1 MSSVVYIPRNS
12 PYLYESAWCHD
23 KMPCCVYT
31 RDIFLWLWRRKSRM
45 EVTADSVPC
54 KASLSSLWTVIF
66 SLHLHMLFL
75 CLLVKSERVHGTL
88 VTTHKDT
95 SLIKRGPH
103 PYDHW
108 TLPPNTV
115 TLGLGLQHMTLVGT
129 QFSPL
134 HHPSTSHIR
143 IIGRDVL
150 WSLSGKENLQAP
162 L

>member
-1 MSSVVYIPRNS
+1 MWSTFRVTLPICMSQHGAMIKCHVVFTQ
-12 PYLYESAWCHD
+12 E
-23 KMPCCVYT
+23 
-31 RDIFLWLWRRKSRM
+31 IFFYGSGGGKSRM